1 MIRMKK
7 FAQIAAG
14 IATVLV
20 LASPAGAQNS
30 AATCVEQLSSS
41 MKSSAA
47 SDWLASYAAAETCIS
62 CARQCTSCGE
72 SASGLLER
80 CGEQRTAAASHI
92 GRVVVLVND
101 ASGSPVNDA
110 EVLFDGRPAKANSA
124 FDALEGARKI
134 TVRLAGEA
142 PKDLET
148 VVVPQSANRVE
159 VVFLRGKC
167 RNDADCSGG
176 LACSAARVCKVPEP
190 AAAPAAPAKGVVAT
204 EPAPS
209 RPTAYPAVGGVLLG
223 LGGVALVTG
232 GIFGGIAASKKPAG
246 CTGNVCNTSADTD
259 AFKSAQSTANV
270 STIVFV
276 SGAAV
281 SLVGAGV
288 LAFAPWREKVDVSG
302 ATDGKSGAIYARF
315 RF

>member
-1 MIRMKK
+1 MKK
-7 FAQIAAG
+7 LMHVVAG
-14 IATVLV
+14 VATL
-20 LASPAGAQNS
+20 LAFASPAAAQNS
-30 AATCVEQLSSS
+30 VANCIEQLSSS

-47 SDWLASYAAAETCIS
+47 SDWLASYSAADACIS
-62 CARQCTSCGE
+62 CARQCTTCGE

-80 CGEQRTAAASHI
+80 CGEQRSAAASHI
-92 GRVVVLVND
+92 GRVVVLVHD
-101 ASGSPVNDA
+101 ASGSPINDA
-110 EVLFDGRPAKANSA
+110 EVLFDGRPAKANAA

-134 TVRLAGEA
+134 SVRLAGEA

-148 VVVPQSANRVE
+148 VEVPQSANRVE

-167 RNDADCSGG
+167 RNDADCTGG
-176 LACSAARVCKVPEP
+176 LACSAARVCKVPDP
-190 AAAPAAPAKGVVAT
+190 AAAPAAPAKGVVVT

-246 CTGNVCNTSADTD
+246 CAGNVCNTSADTD

-276 SGAAV
+276 SGAAL

-302 ATDGKSGAIYARF
+302 TTDGKSGSISARF

>member
-1 MIRMKK
+1 MKK
-7 FAQIAAG
+7 LMHVVAG
-14 IATVLV
+14 VATLLA
-20 LASPAGAQNS
+20 LASPAAAQNS
-30 AATCVEQLSSS
+30 AATCIEQLSSS

-47 SDWLASYAAAETCIS
+47 SDWLASYSAAEACIS
-62 CARQCTSCGE
+62 CARQCTTCGE

-80 CGEQRTAAASHI
+80 CGEQRSAAASHI
-92 GRVVVLVND
+92 GRVVVLVHD
-101 ASGSPVNDA
+101 ASGSPINDA
-110 EVLFDGRPAKANSA
+110 EVLFDGRPAKANAA

-134 TVRLAGEA
+134 SVRLAGEA

-167 RNDADCSGG
+167 RNDADCTGG
-176 LACSAARVCKVPEP
+176 LACSAERVCKVPER
-190 AAAPAAPAKGVVAT
+190 AVAPAAPAKGVAT

-276 SGAAV
+276 GGAAV
-281 SLVGAGV
+281 SLVGAGI

-302 ATDGKSGAIYARF
+302 MTDGKSGSISAQF

>member
-7 FAQIAAG
+7 ISQIGAG
-14 IATVLV
+14 IATVLL
-20 LASPAGAQNS
+20 LASPAGAQQS
-30 AATCVEQLSSS
+30 AETCVAQLSSS
-41 MKSSAA
+41 EKSGAA
-47 SDWLASYAAAETCIS
+47 SDWLASYSAAEACIS

-80 CGEQRTAAASHI
+80 CGEARTAAARHI

-110 EVLFDGRPAKANSA
+110 EVLFDGRPAKANVA

-142 PKDLET
+142 PKELET

-176 LACSAARVCKVPEP
+176 LTCSAERVCKVPERT
-190 AAAPAAPAKGVVAT
+190 AAPAPEKAVVGR
-204 EPAPS
+204 EVPPS
-209 RPTAYPAVGGVLLG
+209 RATVYPAVGGVLLG

-232 GIFGGIAASKKPAG
+232 GILGGIAASKKPAG

-270 STIVFV
+270 STAIFV
-276 SGAAV
+276 SGAVV
-281 SLVGAGV
+281 SLAGAGL
-288 LAFAPWREKVDVSG
+288 LAFAPWRQTVEVSG
-302 ATDGKSGAIYARF
+302 AVDGKSGAISVRF